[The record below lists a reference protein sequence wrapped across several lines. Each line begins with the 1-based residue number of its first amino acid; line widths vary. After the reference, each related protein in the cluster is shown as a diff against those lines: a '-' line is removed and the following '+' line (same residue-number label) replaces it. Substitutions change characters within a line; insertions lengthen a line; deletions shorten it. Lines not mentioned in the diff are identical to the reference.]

1 MVYNFYIFY
10 YIIDMAEKKKLIKA
24 NFPKCSLQMQVEFR
38 IGRVLNINGNVA
50 LIGNI
55 DGFEKT
61 NGKINSIYKQ
71 IYALRKAGRQVH
83 YYLDRETWYEMRK
96 DPRVSALMSRLG
108 TVIHIV
114 EDWNEFKIE
123 EGMKFTGIVMNPPF
137 NSGLH
142 LKILEK
148 TMESVDWEH
157 DGKVVCIHP
166 AKWLQFPTRERPTFM
181 NGHIKDFT
189 IVDRK
194 EANTTFEIDDG
205 DMVITE
211 LGNDG
216 KSFQGTP
223 VDDPE
228 FCCFKF
234 NSRFDI

>member
-1 MVYNFYIFY
+1 MPVNT
-10 YIIDMAEKKKLIKA
+10 KKLIKA
-24 NFPKCSLQMQVEFR
+24 NFPKCSLQMQVEFK
-38 IGRVLNINGNVA
+38 ISKVLNTKGNVA
-50 LIGNI
+50 LLGNI

-71 IYALRKAGRQVH
+71 IYDLRKAGQQVH

-96 DPRVSALMSRLG
+96 DPRVSALLSRLG
-108 TVIHIV
+108 TIIHIV
-114 EDWNEFKIE
+114 EDWNTFKIE
-123 EGMKFTGIVMNPPF
+123 EGMKFTGIIMNPPF

-142 LKILEK
+142 LKILGK
-148 TMESVDWEH
+148 VMESVDWDE
-157 DGKVVCIHP
+157 DGKLICIHP

-181 NGHIKDFT
+181 NGHIHEFT
-189 IVDRK
+189 IVDRVQS
-194 EANTTFEIDDG
+194 NTVFGIDDG

-211 LGNDG
+211 LGKDG

>member
-1 MVYNFYIFY
+1 MSVNN
-10 YIIDMAEKKKLIKA
+10 KKLIKA
-24 NFPKCSLQMQVEFR
+24 NFPKSSWQMQVEFK
-38 IGRVLNINGNVA
+38 IGKVLNTKGNVA

-71 IYALRKAGRQVH
+71 IYAIRKASRQVH

-114 EDWNEFKIE
+114 EDWNKFKIE

-148 TMESVDWEH
+148 VMESVDWDK
-157 DGKVVCIHP
+157 DGKLICFHP

-181 NGHIKDFT
+181 NEHIQEFT

-194 EANTTFEIDDG
+194 QSNTVFGIDDG

-211 LGNDG
+211 LGKDG

>member
-1 MVYNFYIFY
+1 MSVNT
-10 YIIDMAEKKKLIKA
+10 KKLIKA
-24 NFPKCSLQMQVEFR
+24 NFSRCSLQMQVEFK
-38 IGRVLNINGNVA
+38 ISKVLNTKGNVA
-50 LIGNI
+50 LLGNI

-71 IYALRKAGRQVH
+71 IYDLRKTGQQVH

-96 DPRVSALMSRLG
+96 DPRVSALLSRLG

-114 EDWNEFKIE
+114 EDWNTFKIE
-123 EGMKFTGIVMNPPF
+123 EGMKFTGIIMNPPF

-142 LKILEK
+142 LKILGK
-148 TMESVDWEH
+148 VMESVDWDE
-157 DGKVVCIHP
+157 DGKLICIHP

-181 NGHIKDFT
+181 NGHIHEFT
-189 IVDRK
+189 IVDRVQS
-194 EANTTFEIDDG
+194 NTVFGIDDG

-211 LGNDG
+211 LGKDG

>member
-1 MVYNFYIFY
+1 MPVNN
-10 YIIDMAEKKKLIKA
+10 KKLIKA
-24 NFPKCSLQMQVEFR
+24 NFTKCSLQMQIEYK
-38 IGRVLNINGNVA
+38 IGKVLNTKGNIA
-50 LIGNI
+50 LLGNI

-71 IYALRKAGRQVH
+71 IYTLGKAGHQVH

-96 DPRVSALMSRLG
+96 DPRTCALFTRLG
-108 TVIHIV
+108 NHPIIHIV
-114 EDWNEFKIE
+114 KDWNEFKIE
-123 EGMKFTGIVMNPPF
+123 EGMKFTGICMNPPF

-148 TMESVDWEH
+148 TMEAVDWEQ
-157 DGKVVCIHP
+157 DGKLVCIHP

-189 IVDRK
+189 IITREQTNEVFSI
-194 EANTTFEIDDG
+194 NDG

-211 LGNDG
+211 LGKDG

>member
-1 MVYNFYIFY
+1 MPVKN
-10 YIIDMAEKKKLIKA
+10 KKLIKA
-24 NFPKCSLQMQVEFR
+24 NFTKSSLQMQIEYK
-38 IGRVLNINGNVA
+38 IGKVLNTKGNVA

-71 IYALRKAGRQVH
+71 IYTLRKAGRQVH

-114 EDWNEFKIE
+114 EDWNTFKIE

-148 TMESVDWEH
+148 IMESVNWEE
-157 DGKVVCIHP
+157 DGKLVCIHP

-181 NGHIKDFT
+181 NSHIQDFT

-194 EANTTFEIDDG
+194 QSNTVFGIDDG

-211 LGNDG
+211 LGKDG

>member
-1 MVYNFYIFY
+1 MPVKN
-10 YIIDMAEKKKLIKA
+10 KKLIKA
-24 NFPKCSLQMQVEFR
+24 NFPKCSLQMQVEFK
-38 IGRVLNINGNVA
+38 IGKVLDTNGNVA

-61 NGKINSIYKQ
+61 DGKINSVYKQ

-148 TMESVDWEH
+148 TMEYVDWDK
-157 DGKVVCIHP
+157 DGKLVCIHP

-181 NGHIKDFT
+181 NGHIHEFT
-189 IVDRK
+189 IVDRVQS
-194 EANTTFEIDDG
+194 NTVFGIDDG

-211 LGNDG
+211 LGKDG

>member
-1 MVYNFYIFY
+1 MPVKN
-10 YIIDMAEKKKLIKA
+10 KKLIKA
-24 NFPKCSLQMQVEFR
+24 NFPKCSLQMQIEFK
-38 IGRVLNINGNVA
+38 IGKVLNTKGNVA
-50 LIGNI
+50 FLGNI

-71 IYALRKAGRQVH
+71 IYDLRKAGQQVH

-96 DPRVSALMSRLG
+96 DPRVSALLSRLG
-108 TVIHIV
+108 TIIHIV
-114 EDWNEFKIE
+114 EDWNTFKIE
-123 EGMKFTGIVMNPPF
+123 EGMKFTGIIMNPPF

-142 LKILEK
+142 LKILGK
-148 TMESVDWEH
+148 VMESVDWDE
-157 DGKVVCIHP
+157 DGKLICIHP

-181 NGHIKDFT
+181 NGHIHEFT
-189 IVDRK
+189 IVDRVQS
-194 EANTTFEIDDG
+194 NTVFGIDDG

-211 LGNDG
+211 LGKDG

>member
-1 MVYNFYIFY
+1 MPVNN
-10 YIIDMAEKKKLIKA
+10 KKLIKA
-24 NFPKCSLQMQVEFR
+24 NFPKCSLQMQVEFK
-38 IGRVLNINGNVA
+38 IGKVLNTKGNVA

-71 IYALRKAGRQVH
+71 LYALRKTGRQVH

-137 NSGLH
+137 NNGLH

-148 TMESVDWEH
+148 TMEAVDWEQ
-157 DGKVVCIHP
+157 DGKLVCIHP
-166 AKWLQFPTRERPTFM
+166 ASWLQFPTKQRPIFL
-181 NGHIKDFT
+181 NGYIDSFQIINRKD
-189 IVDRK
+189 
-194 EANTTFEIDDG
+194 ANKVFDIEGG
-205 DMVITE
+205 DIVITE
-211 LGNDG
+211 LKKDG
-216 KSFQGTP
+216 KSFQGSP

-228 FCCFKF
+228 FCCF
-234 NSRFDI
+234 

>member
-1 MVYNFYIFY
+1 MPVNN
-10 YIIDMAEKKKLIKA
+10 KKLIKA
-24 NFPKCSLQMQVEFR
+24 NFPKCSLQMQVEFK
-38 IGRVLNINGNVA
+38 IGKALNTKGNVA

-61 NGKINSIYKQ
+61 DGKINSVYKQ

-137 NSGLH
+137 NNGLH

-148 TMESVDWEH
+148 TMESVDWEK
-157 DGKVVCIHP
+157 DGKLVCIHP

-181 NGHIKDFT
+181 NEHIQDFT
-189 IVDRK
+189 IITREQTNEVFSI
-194 EANTTFEIDDG
+194 NDG

-211 LGNDG
+211 LGKDG

-223 VDDPE
+223 ADDPE